1 MIADQN
7 RRPAHSRRLSCP
19 GSFERQRRAAGGLP
33 NLKSRPESSAS
44 ERSTG
49 NQEEPANPAAAETAF
64 SIPPISPKVGQ
75 LVNLASPTVTSPG
88 PEGTFQLFDD
98 APESFMTP
106 PTNTPSPSPQPK
118 SPMPISLKCSD
129 AEKRPNTGRKGR
141 PRTWYGGAAD
151 IPHVAD
157 EELRRSN
164 SLEDFGKA
172 LDEGSDDE
180 SITSAASEANSKEG
194 ILQTLCSLTEKE
206 SRTESFVSSISD
218 TSIGKESVGSDI
230 EDDCELEYTQ
240 EGIQGEIV
248 KDIEGYEGIQEREH
262 EYTKDELEGH
272 EEIGK
277 GETHNHGDL
286 GNVEVHLGIQE
297 EEETGIH
304 EVVDEHKDVDNRD
317 VHENEKIEINGK
329 LDQIVDVEKHES
341 QITAGSN
348 VKNNDGGDV
357 ENECQD
363 TEYKCNDAEH
373 DLKDTEHECRNSEHE
388 CIDTEQESKN
398 TEEEFK
404 DTLTEHECRNSEHE
418 CNDTEQESKKTE
430 EEFKDTLMEHECRK
444 SEHECN
450 DTEQES
456 KKTEEEFKDT
466 LMEHECR
473 NSEHECNDTEQE
485 SKKTEEEF
493 KDTLMEHEC
502 RNSEHECND
511 TEQES
516 KNTEEEFKD
525 TLMEHECNET
535 EHECKET
542 EHECRDR
549 NDLEHE
555 QTEDTEAATNSNV
568 EEDIVSRVD
577 KQEENHESESPYENT
592 YNGQQDNEVE
602 TGVVCNGVE
611 CVVQEH
617 EHAEEHIQN
626 EVIGDEN
633 MRNESM
639 EKNTAVGTSGQ
650 GDCNKDLEEELSNDN
665 KESQLNE
672 EHQCGE
678 PGLEPLEDVV
688 QQDSH
693 ADPRDSENTASG
705 ENQLPH
711 EDVSMENSSEEI
723 NLSYN
728 SNDDAIVEETLTNK
742 VADDGP
748 EKNETSP
755 EGNEDC
761 TKESE
766 GRSCGSEDVE
776 EKLGCLQAEAENR
789 PTESG
794 NIERESEDRSAEPE
808 DRPTEPENRQT
819 EFEDRPTESENH
831 SAESKNLPKE
841 SEDRTR
847 NQANDPEIVIED
859 AEDKSS
865 ESTDDYSSVCQ
876 TKIKY
881 EDLDDIECNVQDFC
895 LPGQNTERN
904 KELFRIQ
911 ATDDVESGEDSDPG
925 KHIRF
930 DEKPPSLSPMAEE
943 LSPTSPEENFCV
955 PMRTRSAL
963 LLGMKTPVKRS
974 GSDISVTSLQDVEL
988 NMHATNRDND
998 LTPGVLNNSRKA
1010 KSFGDLSTFSE
1021 GRSEMTKDVGDD
1033 SDEERKRIQEDHTV
1047 LNRVKKYEQASK
1059 YASNEQLEQISTSR
1073 IITEREEE
1081 KQNQRRWSNFFNPKN
1096 PKPGKKPGRTPTFRR
1111 DNLRSS
1117 MTGKGSKNPPKST
1130 IENLVAGPHSAA
1142 FAKHSQTA
1150 PNLHVA
1156 ASGRPRSF
1164 TGSPGQIR
1172 KSPTISSIDSE
1183 EQKTESPDEV
1193 EIQNEDINFEV
1204 DSDLE
1209 NFDKEPEAWSV
1220 TAEPYM
1226 LKKMKKNE
1234 IKRQDVILELIQT
1247 EGHHVRTLKIMQQ
1260 VFYRGLHKVANY
1272 PEERLDE
1279 LFPRINDLVDISARF
1294 YRNLRCRQDESASVK
1309 MIGDVIMKQFGGDN
1323 GELVKQA
1330 YGEFVSKHPEAVA
1343 SYK

>member
-1 MIADQN
+1 LFLYI
-7 RRPAHSRRLSCP
+7 
-19 GSFERQRRAAGGLP
+19 GLP

-44 ERSTG
+44 ERSIG
-49 NQEEPANPAAAETAF
+49 NQEEPANPAAAETVF
-64 SIPPISPKVGQ
+64 STPPMSPKVGQ
-75 LVNLASPTVTSPG
+75 LVNLASPTVASPG

-106 PTNTPSPSPQPK
+106 PSNTPSPSPQPK

-129 AEKRPNTGRKGR
+129 AEKRPNTARKGR

-194 ILQTLCSLTEKE
+194 LLQTLCSLTEKE

-230 EDDCELEYTQ
+230 EDDCELEYTH

-262 EYTKDELEGH
+262 EYTKDGLEGH
-272 EEIGK
+272 EETGK
-277 GETHNHGDL
+277 GDTHNHGDL
-286 GNVEVHLGIQE
+286 DDVEKIQE

-304 EVVDEHKDVDNRD
+304 GVVEEHKEVDNRD
-317 VHENEKIEINGK
+317 IHENEKIEINGK
-329 LDQIVDVEKHES
+329 LDQIADVEKHES
-341 QITAGSN
+341 HITAGSN
-348 VKNNDGGDV
+348 VRNNDSGDV

-363 TEYKCNDAEH
+363 TEHKCKDAEH

-398 TEEEFK
+398 TG
-404 DTLTEHECRNSEHE
+404 
-418 CNDTEQESKKTE
+418 
-430 EEFKDTLMEHECRK
+430 
-444 SEHECN
+444 
-450 DTEQES
+450 
-456 KKTEEEFKDT
+456 
-466 LMEHECR
+466 
-473 NSEHECNDTEQE
+473 
-485 SKKTEEEF
+485 EEF

-525 TLMEHECNET
+525 TLMEHEC
-535 EHECKET
+535 KET
-542 EHECRDR
+542 ENECRDI

-555 QTEDTEAATNSNV
+555 QTEDTEAATHSNV
-568 EEDIVSRVD
+568 EEYIVSRVD

-602 TGVVCNGVE
+602 TSVVCNGAE
-611 CVVQEH
+611 CDVQEH

-633 MRNESM
+633 MRSEGM

-650 GDCNKDLEEELSNDN
+650 GDCNKDFEEELSNDN

-693 ADPRDSENTASG
+693 ADPGDSETTEDTASG

-723 NLSYN
+723 NHSHN
-728 SNDDAIVEETLTNK
+728 SNDDANVEETLTNK
-742 VADDGP
+742 VADDRP

-755 EGNEDC
+755 EGNEDD

-776 EKLGCLQAEAENR
+776 EKQGCLQAESENR

-794 NIERESEDRSAEPE
+794 NIEREYEDRSAEPE

-841 SEDRTR
+841 SEDRTV
-847 NQANDPEIVIED
+847 NQANDPEIGIED
-859 AEDKSS
+859 AEDKS
-865 ESTDDYSSVCQ
+865 ESTDDNSSVCQ
-876 TKIKY
+876 TKIKF

-925 KHIRF
+925 SKHIRF
-930 DEKPPSLSPMAEE
+930 DEKPSLSPMAEE
-943 LSPTSPEENFCV
+943 RSPTSPEENFCG

-963 LLGMKTPVKRS
+963 LLGVKTPVKRS

-988 NMHATNRDND
+988 HMHATNRDND

-1021 GRSEMTKDVGDD
+1021 GLSEMTKDEGDD
-1033 SDEERKRIQEDHTV
+1033 SEEERRRIQEDHTV
-1047 LNRVKKYEQASK
+1047 AYQPFNLQLVLINR
-1059 YASNEQLEQISTSR
+1059 L
-1073 IITEREEE
+1073 
-1081 KQNQRRWSNFFNPKN
+1081 
-1096 PKPGKKPGRTPTFRR
+1096 
-1111 DNLRSS
+1111 
-1117 MTGKGSKNPPKST
+1117 
-1130 IENLVAGPHSAA
+1130 
-1142 FAKHSQTA
+1142 
-1150 PNLHVA
+1150 
-1156 ASGRPRSF
+1156 
-1164 TGSPGQIR
+1164 
-1172 KSPTISSIDSE
+1172 
-1183 EQKTESPDEV
+1183 
-1193 EIQNEDINFEV
+1193 
-1204 DSDLE
+1204 
-1209 NFDKEPEAWSV
+1209 
-1220 TAEPYM
+1220 M
-1226 LKKMKKNE
+1226 LKLGKEMQIN
-1234 IKRQDVILELIQT
+1234 
-1247 EGHHVRTLKIMQQ
+1247 HH
-1260 VFYRGLHKVANY
+1260 
-1272 PEERLDE
+1272 
-1279 LFPRINDLVDISARF
+1279 S
-1294 YRNLRCRQDESASVK
+1294 
-1309 MIGDVIMKQFGGDN
+1309 
-1323 GELVKQA
+1323 
-1330 YGEFVSKHPEAVA
+1330 
-1343 SYK
+1343 